1 MVFKIEIYT
10 ERNIDANSVYVQG
23 CMNIYMCI
31 CVHLCV
37 YICTFIHTYLCA
49 CIWIPCYYTHMH
61 TSQLFS
67 LEGFGS
73 SLTPVARSTL
83 SILVSVRNRSSLQD
97 SLISMLGQ

>member
-37 YICTFIHTYLCA
+37 YICTFIHT
-49 CIWIPCYYTHMH
+49 I
-61 TSQLFS
+61 
-67 LEGFGS
+67 
-73 SLTPVARSTL
+73 
-83 SILVSVRNRSSLQD
+83 SVRVYGYLVITHTCTHLSSSHLKG
-97 SLISMLGQ
+97 LGAASPQ